1 MLRDGFSTREV
12 LDLTGSTARQLQWWD
27 EKRIIVPARDGR
39 RRIYSAEDVIQI
51 HVIEELRR
59 RGISLTAV
67 RRVLRFLRRETGV
80 ALSDLAAGKSEFH
93 LLLDGKNFYLETDN
107 GQIVNLIRNTYQPVF
122 VICLSEAARR
132 VMEASPVKRGITQ
145 DGNSKFAA
153 GARKTTLS
161 AKSHSKK
168 ETSARAG

>member
-12 LDLTGSTARQLQWWD
+12 LELTGTTARQLQWWD

-39 RRIYSAEDVIQI
+39 RRIYSADDVIQI

-59 RGISLTAV
+59 RGISLASV
-67 RRVLRFLRRETGV
+67 RRVLRFLRRETGM
-80 ALSDLAAGKSEFH
+80 ALSDLATGNSEFH
-93 LLLDGKNFYLETDN
+93 LLLDGKNLYLETDS

-132 VMEASPVKRGITQ
+132 VMESPPGKKGSTPET
-145 DGNSKFAA
+145 DSKSTSRAKKPA
-153 GARKTTLS
+153 VT

-168 ETSARAG
+168 ERRERAG

>member
-12 LDLTGSTARQLQWWD
+12 LELTGSTARQLQWWD

-80 ALSDLAAGKSEFH
+80 ALSDLAVGNSEYH
-93 LLLDGKNFYLETDN
+93 LLLDGKNLYLETDN

-132 VMEASPVKRGITQ
+132 VMKSPPVKRSSMP

-153 GARKTTLS
+153 GSKKPTLT

-168 ETSARAG
+168 ERRERAG